1 MRILQSGFLYFALVF
16 GAGFILGTIRILW
29 LVPQFGERRAEL
41 METPLMLAVTIA
53 SARWV
58 VRRLAL
64 SSNIYSRL
72 GMGLIALCLLLT
84 VEFTLVLWLRG
95 MSISEYYANRDPL
108 SGTVYFVM
116 LGLFALMP
124 LLVARR

>member
-1 MRILQSGFLYFALVF
+1 
-16 GAGFILGTIRILW
+16 
-29 LVPQFGERRAEL
+29 
-41 METPLMLAVTIA
+41 MLAVTIA

-64 SSNIYSRL
+64 SSNIYSRS